1 MSNYLIIMAAK
12 RLLDK
17 EEIRRQTDL
26 AEVVAG
32 HVQLKSSGR
41 KLRGLCPFHPEKTGS
56 FYVDPDKGLW
66 HCFGCKAGGD
76 VFRFV
81 ELISGLSFVEAAQ
94 WLARR
99 LGGEYRLSQKAD
111 RSETTRLAALNEE
124 AAAFYR
130 RILFS
135 SEGKVALSYL
145 EKRGFD
151 REAAVTFGLG
161 YAPNDW
167 ENLAPLLSDKG
178 YKEGELLQSG
188 LCLKRTRGSGLYD
201 RFRHRLIF
209 PITDMQERVV
219 AFGGRALRPEDEP
232 KYLNSPETPL
242 FQKSRTLYGLPW
254 AARPM
259 AAKGRALMVEG
270 YFDLLR
276 CHLADFKETVA
287 TLGTALTASHLE
299 ALRRRTEKIY
309 LMFDSDS
316 AGLAAA
322 LRSREIVAAAGV
334 TVLVVRLPAG
344 DDPDT
349 FLQAQGGEAL
359 EKALTKAQPLLEI
372 ALEQLLVK
380 YAGKSERERLPVLR
394 EGADLLGE
402 LPNAPERNYYL
413 TWLAEKYC
421 GPKGENLGKVEQIL
435 LSQMRARRT
444 PGRSAVESKTP
455 EASLETLSRQVSGP
469 TPSAKLERQLLAGL
483 LTQPEI
489 LQQEPDLLTPEL
501 CADRGHRTIVE
512 AMLAVAAQGVLPE
525 AGAVSEQLAEAS
537 PKALLAELAL
547 ASSPWLDSAEI
558 KKLIERLQGLRNEEK
573 RRELAL
579 LLEKEKEAVTRQQ
592 LKELHALSQERARK
606 VGRRVVGE

>member
-1 MSNYLIIMAAK
+1 MAAK

-26 AEVVAG
+26 AEVVAA
-32 HVQLKSSGR
+32 HVQLKASGR

-99 LGGEYRLSQKAD
+99 LGGEYRLSQKVE
-111 RSETTRLAALNEE
+111 RSETARLAALNAE

-130 RILFS
+130 RLLFS
-135 SEGKVALSYL
+135 DEGNFARTYL

-167 ENLAPLLSDKG
+167 ENLAPFLLDKG
-178 YKEGELLQSG
+178 FKEGELLQSG
-188 LCLKRTRGSGLYD
+188 LCLKRPRGTGLYD

-209 PITDMQERVV
+209 PIADMQERVV

-254 AARPM
+254 AARAM
-259 AAKGRALMVEG
+259 AAKSRTLVVEG
-270 YFDLLR
+270 YFDLIR

-287 TLGTALTASHLE
+287 TLGTALTAFHLE

-309 LMFDSDS
+309 LAFDSDS
-316 AGLAAA
+316 AGLQAA

-334 TVLVVRLPAG
+334 TVLVLRLPAG

-349 FLQAQGGEAL
+349 FLQSQGGEAL
-359 EKALTKAQPLLEI
+359 EKALANAKPLLEI
-372 ALEQLLVK
+372 ALEQILEK
-380 YAGKSERERLPVLR
+380 YAGKPERERLPVLR
-394 EGADLLGE
+394 EGGDLLSE
-402 LPNAPERNYYL
+402 LSNEAERNFYL
-413 TWLAEKYC
+413 AWLAEKYC

-435 LSQMRARRT
+435 LNQIRGRRA
-444 PGRSAVESKTP
+444 PGRGASGTKAPDSTTL
-455 EASLETLSRQVSGP
+455 EALSRQVSGLSP
-469 TPSAKLERQLLAGL
+469 GAKLERQLLSGL
-483 LTQPEI
+483 LSQPEVW
-489 LQQEPDLLTPEL
+489 LQEPEGLALEL
-501 CADRGHRTIVE
+501 FSDPGHRQIV
-512 AMLAVAAQGVLPE
+512 AVMLAVAAKGETPE
-525 AGAVSEQLAEAS
+525 AAGLSGRLEDNEL
-537 PKALLAELAL
+537 KTLLAELAL
-547 ASSPWLDSAEI
+547 AGSPWLDLAEI
-558 KKLIERLQGLRNEEK
+558 RKLVERLHSLRNEEK
-573 RRELAL
+573 RRELTL
-579 LLEKEKEAVTRQQ
+579 LLEKEKAEPARQKLQ
-592 LKELHALSQERARK
+592 AEIHALARERSRK